1 MKEERIA
8 MKKIINCTAA
18 ASLAL
23 CMLVSGVYGGIA
35 DRPREGK
42 QVVEKSRF
50 MIDEGQKMTA
60 LENPTRAELAAQGQQ
75 MIKQG
80 MDAQNSA
87 KMMDSLD
94 GRKNM
99 QSVGQKLLQ
108 GGNLLF
114 NMGKQNGELTQQ
126 EKEKIKKQGENLISF
141 GKLMLKKGQIM
152 GGN

>member
-1 MKEERIA
+1 
-8 MKKIINCTAA
+8 MKKIISCLTAV
-18 ASLAL
+18 SLVL
-23 CMLVSGVYGGIA
+23 LIIVSAVHGDWA

-42 QVVEKSRF
+42 QVVEKSKF

-60 LENPTRAELAAQGQQ
+60 LKNPTRAELAAQGQQ

-80 MDAQNSA
+80 MEALNSG
-87 KMMDSLD
+87 KMMNTVD

-108 GGNLLF
+108 GGNLLVT
-114 NMGKQNGELTQQ
+114 MSKQEGELTQQ
-126 EKEKIKKQGENLISF
+126 EKDKIKKQGEALISF
-141 GKLMLKKGQIM
+141 GKLMLNKGQIM